1 MSGVINEYSYRIQ
14 WSEEDGQ
21 YIGTVLEFPSLSWLA
36 DTREEARDGIKKTVQ
51 DAIRILREE
60 GREVPKPQP
69 RRKAPKRKAALKGEA
84 VRVFNQKTMRI
95 PTSVHRR
102 LAPTVRKSTLRKSTV
117 HKQRGGR

>member
-36 DTREEARDGIKKTVQ
+36 DTREEARAGIKKTVQ

-60 GREVPKPQP
+60 GREV
-69 RRKAPKRKAALKGEA
+69 
-84 VRVFNQKTMRI
+84 
-95 PTSVHRR
+95 
-102 LAPTVRKSTLRKSTV
+102 
-117 HKQRGGR
+117 